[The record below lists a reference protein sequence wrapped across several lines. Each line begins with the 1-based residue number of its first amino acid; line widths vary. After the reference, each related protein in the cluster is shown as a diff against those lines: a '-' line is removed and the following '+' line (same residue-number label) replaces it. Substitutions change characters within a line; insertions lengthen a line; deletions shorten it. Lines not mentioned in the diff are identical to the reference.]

1 MYDPHLKTV
10 KKDLKAEIDRLRAER
25 RMMDRIFEALVEGSD
40 TDLVIDQLRSGQSLE
55 AISTQFPGKSS
66 WEAGSTS
73 STAPASHTIG
83 SRDDA
88 NLASAQDGVSNPTG
102 TEQPSVSN
110 SARDTP
116 IRMWGVELSPDAV
129 SGLSQLSAGSYQQM
143 GLDSKM
149 REGTTV
155 PSASWTRATSRDDLV
170 DHFLGLYFCW
180 EYPTFASLSKEHFM
194 VDFRR
199 GRPIFSSSLLVN
211 AILAL
216 GARFSDLPIEGRK
229 EPHDPRTAGQPFFDE
244 AKRLLGEEETPS
256 LTTIQALALMSL
268 RQASCGNDASSW
280 HYARQSMRMAID
292 LDLHCDHS
300 ISAMSLDTTISQAER
315 EVRAATFWGCFNLE
329 Q

>member
-1 MYDPHLKTV
+1 
-10 KKDLKAEIDRLRAER
+10 
-25 RMMDRIFEALVEGSD
+25 MMDRIFEALVEGGD
-40 TDLVIDQLRSGQSLE
+40 TDLIIDQLRSGQSLE
-55 AISTQFPGKSS
+55 AISTQFLGKPP

-83 SRDDA
+83 LRDDA
-88 NLASAQDGVSNPTG
+88 NLASAQDSVSPNPTG
-102 TEQPSVSN
+102 TKQLSVSN

-116 IRMWGVELSPDAV
+116 IRTWGIELSPDAV
-129 SGLSQLSAGSYQQM
+129 SGPSQLSAGSYQQM

-256 LTTIQALALMSL
+256 LTTIQALGLMSL

-300 ISAMSLDTTISQAER
+300 ISVMSLDATISQAER

>member
-1 MYDPHLKTV
+1 
-10 KKDLKAEIDRLRAER
+10 
-25 RMMDRIFEALVEGSD
+25 MDSIFEALVEGND
-40 TDLVIDQLRSGQSLE
+40 TNLIIDQLRSGQSLE
-55 AISTQFPGKSS
+55 AISTQFLGKST

-73 STAPASHTIG
+73 STAPPSHTIG
-83 SRDDA
+83 SREDA
-88 NLASAQDGVSNPTG
+88 SLASARDSASAPTG
-102 TEQPSVSN
+102 IEQPSASN
-110 SARDTP
+110 SARETA
-116 IRMWGVELSPDAV
+116 IRTRGGELSPDAV
-129 SGLSQLSAGSYQQM
+129 SGPSQLSARSYQLM
-143 GLDSKM
+143 GLDSKT
-149 REGTTV
+149 REETTV
-155 PSASWTRATSRDDLV
+155 PSASWTRATTRDDLV

-216 GARFSDLPIEGRK
+216 GARFSDLPTEGRK

-256 LTTIQALALMSL
+256 LTTIQALGLMSL

-292 LDLHCDHS
+292 LDLHCDRS
-300 ISAMSLDTTISQAER
+300 IPAVPLDAVMSRAER

>member
-1 MYDPHLKTV
+1 
-10 KKDLKAEIDRLRAER
+10 
-25 RMMDRIFEALVEGSD
+25 MDRIFEALVEGND
-40 TDLVIDQLRSGQSLE
+40 TDLIIDQLRSGQSLE
-55 AISTQFPGKSS
+55 TISTQFLGKSS

-73 STAPASHTIG
+73 STAPPSHNIG

-88 NLASAQDGVSNPTG
+88 NLASARDSASGPTG
-102 TEQPSVSN
+102 IKQPSASN
-110 SARDTP
+110 SARNTP
-116 IRMWGVELSPDAV
+116 IRTWGGELSPDAV
-129 SGLSQLSAGSYQQM
+129 SGLSQLSARSYQQM
-143 GLDSKM
+143 GLDSKT
-149 REGTTV
+149 REETTV
-155 PSASWTRATSRDDLV
+155 PSASWTRATTRDDLV

-216 GARFSDLPIEGRK
+216 GARFSDLPTEGRK

-256 LTTIQALALMSL
+256 LTTIQALGLMSL

-292 LDLHCDHS
+292 LDLHCDCP
-300 ISAMSLDTTISQAER
+300 IPAVSLDATMSKAER

>member
-1 MYDPHLKTV
+1 
-10 KKDLKAEIDRLRAER
+10 
-25 RMMDRIFEALVEGSD
+25 VEGND
-40 TDLVIDQLRSGQSLE
+40 TDLIIDQLRSGQSLE
-55 AISTQFPGKSS
+55 AISTQSLGKSS
-66 WEAGSTS
+66 RQADSTS
-73 STAPASHTIG
+73 STAPPSHTLG
-83 SRDDA
+83 SRDDT
-88 NLASAQDGVSNPTG
+88 NLASARDSVSGPTG
-102 TEQPSVSN
+102 IKQPSASN

-116 IRMWGVELSPDAV
+116 IRTWGGEHSLDAV

-143 GLDSKM
+143 GLDSKA
-149 REGTTV
+149 REESTV
-155 PSASWTRATSRDDLV
+155 PSASWTRATTRDDLV

-180 EYPTFASLSKEHFM
+180 EYPTFASLSKEHFL

-199 GRPIFSSSLLVN
+199 GRPVFSSSLLVN

-256 LTTIQALALMSL
+256 LTTIQALGLMSL

-292 LDLHCDHS
+292 LDLPCDRS
-300 ISAMSLDTTISQAER
+300 IRTAPLGATISQAER

>member
-1 MYDPHLKTV
+1 MLFGWQKFTDNWATLQCDGKQPCSRCASREGLVCMYDPHLKTV

-116 IRMWGVELSPDAV
+116 IRA
-129 SGLSQLSAGSYQQM
+129 
-143 GLDSKM
+143 
-149 REGTTV
+149 
-155 PSASWTRATSRDDLV
+155 
-170 DHFLGLYFCW
+170 
-180 EYPTFASLSKEHFM
+180 
-194 VDFRR
+194 
-199 GRPIFSSSLLVN
+199 
-211 AILAL
+211 
-216 GARFSDLPIEGRK
+216 
-229 EPHDPRTAGQPFFDE
+229 
-244 AKRLLGEEETPS
+244 
-256 LTTIQALALMSL
+256 
-268 RQASCGNDASSW
+268 
-280 HYARQSMRMAID
+280 
-292 LDLHCDHS
+292 
-300 ISAMSLDTTISQAER
+300 
-315 EVRAATFWGCFNLE
+315 
-329 Q
+329 